1 MKLSVLDQSVITKG
15 QDAKAAFEETVKL
28 AQFTEKLGYTR
39 FWVAEHHNTNGLA
52 GSAPQVLISHLAS
65 MTQRIKIGSGGVLL
79 PQYSPYKIAEDFK
92 VLETLFPGRIDLGIG
107 RSPGGSYETRLALT
121 DGLKKSMN
129 EFPRQVEQLQNF
141 LHEGSRVKA
150 YPDVHQPPMTWI
162 LGITHRGA
170 RVAAENGTAFT
181 YGHFINSSNGKRALD
196 YYQTHFQPSAGI
208 KAPVSN
214 VCIFVVCAPTQEE
227 AEKIAWSQDLWLLE
241 VERGI
246 DTRIPSKEEAENR
259 KLTAREMEKIN
270 ENRKRSI
277 VGTPE
282 KVKEELQ
289 LLSEIYR
296 TEEFMIITNI
306 SEFEDKLRSYE
317 LLAEALLD
325 GVED

>member
-15 QDAKAAFEETVKL
+15 QEAKAAFNETVKL
-28 AQFTEKLGYTR
+28 AQFTENLGYTR

-65 MTQRIKIGSGGVLL
+65 MTKHLKIGSGGVLL

-107 RSPGGSYETRLALT
+107 RSPGGSYETRMALT

-129 EFPRQVEQLQNF
+129 DFPRQVEELQNF
-141 LHEGSRVKA
+141 LHEGSKVKA
-150 YPDVHQPPMTWI
+150 YPDVQQPPMPWI

-181 YGHFINSSNGKRALD
+181 YGHFINPSNGKRALD
-196 YYQTHFQPSAGI
+196 YYHTHFQPSAGL
-208 KAPVSN
+208 KTPVSN

-227 AEKIAWSQDLWLLE
+227 AEKIARSQDLWLLE

-306 SEFEDKLRSYE
+306 SEFDDKLRSYE

>member
-15 QDAKAAFEETVKL
+15 QDARKAFEETVKL
-28 AQFTEKLGYTR
+28 AQRTEELGFTR

-52 GSAPQVLISHLAS
+52 GSAPRVLISHLAS
-65 MTQRIKIGSGGVLL
+65 MTQHIKVGSGGVLL

-129 EFPRQVEQLQNF
+129 EFPRQVEQLQHY
-141 LHEGSRVKA
+141 LHEESRVKA
-150 YPDVHQPPMTWI
+150 YPSVQQPPMTWI
-162 LGITHRGA
+162 LGISHRGA
-170 RVAAENGTAFT
+170 RVAAEHGTAFT

-196 YYQTHFQPSAGI
+196 YYHTHFQPSAAL

-227 AEKIAWSQDLWLLE
+227 AEKIARSQDIWLLE

-246 DTRIPSKEEAENR
+246 DTRIPSKEEAANR
-259 KLTAREMEKIN
+259 RLTAREKEKVA
-270 ENRKRSI
+270 ENRKRTI

-289 LLSEIYR
+289 LLSEIYAAD
-296 TEEFMIITNI
+296 EFMIITNV
-306 SEFEDKLRSYE
+306 SDFKDKMRSYE
-317 LLAEALLD
+317 LLAESLPA
-325 GVED
+325 GEEG

>member
-15 QDAKAAFEETVKL
+15 QDAKAAFEETVRL
-28 AQFTEKLGYTR
+28 AKFTEELGYTR
-39 FWVAEHHNTNGLA
+39 FWVAEHHNTNGIA

-107 RSPGGSYETRLALT
+107 RSPGGSYETRMALT

-129 EFPRQVEQLQNF
+129 EFPRQVEQMQYFLQ
-141 LHEGSRVKA
+141 EGSSVKA
-150 YPDVHQPPMTWI
+150 YPDVQQPPMTWI

-196 YYQTHFQPSAGI
+196 YYHTHFQPSSGL

-227 AEKIAWSQDLWLLE
+227 AERIAKSQDIWLLE

-246 DTRIPSKEEAENR
+246 DTRIPSMEEAENR
-259 KLTAREMEKIN
+259 KLSAREMEKIM

-277 VGTPE
+277 VGTPD

-306 SEFEDKLRSYE
+306 SDFEDKLRSYE
-317 LLAEALLD
+317 LLAGALLD
-325 GVED
+325 SVED